1 MPRKDSPVIFGLH
14 PNADLTFRMKESLE
28 MINTLVDT
36 QPKDSGSSGGKSKEE
51 EVKEKLERDLLPNLP
66 PDFIELEIK
75 DRLRSMKGPKGLS
88 ETGLNVPLNVFLSQE
103 LQRFQKILGIV
114 KNTMTS
120 MIEAIEGT
128 IIMTPDIVDA
138 ITSVF
143 DYRVPRNW
151 CFDPTGVEIS
161 WLTPSLA
168 GWIAGLNNR
177 YHQLNNWISKD
188 RPPSFWLTGFFNP

>member
-1 MPRKDSPVIFGLH
+1 
-14 PNADLTFRMKESLE
+14 
-28 MINTLVDT
+28 
-36 QPKDSGSSGGKSKEE
+36 
-51 EVKEKLERDLLPNLP
+51 
-66 PDFIELEIK
+66 
-75 DRLRSMKGPKGLS
+75 
-88 ETGLNVPLNVFLSQE
+88 
-103 LQRFQKILGIV
+103 
-114 KNTMTS
+114 

-151 CFDPTGVEIS
+151 CFDPTGAEIS

-177 YHQLNNWISKD
+177 YH
-188 RPPSFWLTGFFNP
+188 